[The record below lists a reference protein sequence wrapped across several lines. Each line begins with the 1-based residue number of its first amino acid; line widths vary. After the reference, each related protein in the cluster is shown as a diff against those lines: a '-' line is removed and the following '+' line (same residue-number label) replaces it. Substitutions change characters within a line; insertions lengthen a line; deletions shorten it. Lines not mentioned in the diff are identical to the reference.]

1 MLDLV
6 DRGYK
11 LGLRILE
18 MYGGWLKIG
27 MGCHIHALID
37 RNTQHRPWVAAIE
50 AAYIGPAAEEANAK
64 GRLRR
69 DHGRAPQAGT
79 TPLDA
84 KTMSTASRKSSTSR
98 SGDSRVSQSRQ
109 P

>member
-18 MYGGWLKIG
+18 VYGGRIKIG
-27 MGCHIHALID
+27 MGCQIHALVN
-37 RNTQHRPWVAAIE
+37 RNAQHRPWVAAIE
-50 AAYIGPAAEEANAK
+50 AAYIGTAAEEADSK

-69 DHGRAPQAGT
+69 DHGCAPGSA
-79 TPLDA
+79 
-84 KTMSTASRKSSTSR
+84 
-98 SGDSRVSQSRQ
+98 
-109 P
+109 